1 MQTYSGTAKDEIQIA
16 HKHQASFVNNSRGY
30 VLNVGD
36 MLLVYK
42 MVQRLMLHNRQTMDW
57 TL

>member
-42 MVQRLMLHNRQTMDW
+42 NGATFDA
-57 TL
+57 T